1 MITSSGVSSSF
12 ILNNCAKWEL
22 LWSPLI
28 GKEKESQ
35 EGESFERFQARSD
48 LKACATLTLGRC
60 LQLKPVLCLLILLHT
75 PNTMLLLRKR
85 IRIAL
90 RGVSPAPPQDS
101 AAPPPPAPPQGCK
114 WYCHCCSPGKRGL
127 WCHTE
132 EVHFSPGQHHQAQ
145 QLPGVIWQVWVATEN
160 FIFPLFATV
169 AVHSPVA

>member
-22 LWSPLI
+22 LWSPFI

-48 LKACATLTLGRC
+48 LKACASLTLGRC

-85 IRIAL
+85 IRIAP

-101 AAPPPPAPPQGCK
+101 AAPPLQRPRKAASGIATAALRERGVFGPTQ
-114 WYCHCCSPGKRGL
+114 KR
-127 WCHTE
+127 
-132 EVHFSPGQHHQAQ
+132 
-145 QLPGVIWQVWVATEN
+145 
-160 FIFPLFATV
+160 FIFPQGSTTR
-169 AVHSPVA
+169 HSSYLE